1 MVEILQNLLNH
12 LDSPTPLLQASYRI
26 LSATLTGE
34 SSSRELLATIDSD
47 DPQQMFVLAMFRI
60 NELRQQGR
68 AREAFQQ
75 TEHLEQLLGKM
86 RFVLD
91 PSGGGVCNQPLKLA
105 SRRCWP
111 ATLPRL

>member
-1 MVEILQNLLNH
+1 
-12 LDSPTPLLQASYRI
+12 PLLQASYRI

-91 PSGGGVCNQPLKLA
+91 PSGGWRLHSTIEFGVSSMLA
-105 SRRCWP
+105 DECTH
-111 ATLPRL
+111 ALADTYTGH